1 MEAFGII
8 YKFVFCVS
16 AFFVPCYVLYFYWR
30 IYSLYKL
37 AGQQV
42 ERVGFLRFSWHVQSP
57 GFARSDRMLKALP
70 DDLQDKIAA
79 FQSSARQVHVGI
91 FLWIFF
97 LILLA
102 SLARWI
108 FS

>member
-1 MEAFGII
+1 METFGTT
-8 YKFVFCVS
+8 YKYVFIVS

-42 ERVGFLRFSWHVQSP
+42 ERVGFLWFSWHVQSP
-57 GFARSDRMLKALP
+57 QFASSDRVLKALP
-70 DDLQDKIAA
+70 DDLQDKISA
-79 FQSSARQVHVGI
+79 FQTSARRMHVGI
-91 FLWIFF
+91 FLWILF
-97 LILLA
+97 LILFA

-108 FS
+108 LS